1 MPEMT
6 AIRVQATGGPEV
18 LQPATLPLPMP
29 GPGQVLIRHTAIG
42 VNFIDTYHRSGLYP
56 APLPLTPGME
66 AAGIVEALGEGVTH
80 VRLGERV
87 VYFAPS
93 PGSYATHRAVPARF
107 VVGLPDSVSDEAAA
121 GAWLKAC
128 TTEFLVERC
137 ARVQPGDTVVVTA
150 AAGGVGLF
158 LCQWLATKGARTIAV
173 AGSAAKQALALD
185 AGAADAIG
193 YEGMAARV
201 RELTGGEGATCVMD
215 GVGKATFEPALDSL
229 RRRGLLVSFGNASGP
244 VGAFDLAVL
253 AQKGSLFTTRPTL
266 FDYYATDVDFAAGS
280 RAVLD
285 RLASGALRV
294 TIGARWPLS
303 EAAACHR
310 ALEARETTGSVL
322 LRSA

>member
-1 MPEMT
+1 MP
-6 AIRVQATGGPEV
+6 V
-18 LQPATLPLPMP
+18 P
-29 GPGQVLIRHTAIG
+29 GPGEVLIRHTAIG

-66 AAGIVEALGEGVTH
+66 AAGIVEALGEGVAH
-80 VRLGERV
+80 VRVGERV

-93 PGSYATHRAVPARF
+93 PGSYATHRAVPGRF
-107 VVGLPDSVSDEAAA
+107 VVGLPESVSDEVAA

-150 AAGGVGLF
+150 AAGGMGLL
-158 LCQWLATKGARTIAV
+158 LCQWLAAKGARTIAV
-173 AGSAAKQALALD
+173 ASSKAKQALAIA
-185 AGAADAIG
+185 AGAEHAIG

-201 RELTGGEGATCVMD
+201 RELTGGEGAACVID
-215 GVGKATFEPALDSL
+215 GVGKATFLPALDAL

-244 VGAFDLAVL
+244 VGAVDFALL
-253 AQKGSLFTTRPTL
+253 AQKGSLFATRPTL
-266 FDYYATDVDFAAGS
+266 FDYYTAPEDFAAGS

-285 RLASGALRV
+285 RLASAVLRV
-294 TIGARWPLS
+294 TIGARWPLT

-310 ALEARETTGSVL
+310 TLEARETTGSAL
-322 LRSA
+322 LFSA